1 MILSPPFSKKLN
13 IKIILFHIN
22 LKYFTR
28 PKFWGNPGWIIL
40 FERIQ
45 TICAGYWEEGY
56 GCFCILKIFKKKFKF
71 IYFKLIFFS
80 IFRLNMLIIKIIFKN
95 KKYYFN
101 IFLNKNILKNNYN
114 SPLNKNF
121 SDVHV
126 VRRQVDSSVL
136 WTLFLLWCLN
146 RHHARNIRNWLRVF
160 HVFFLFCWKSQ
171 IN

>member
-101 IFLNKNILKNNYN
+101 IFLNKNILKNWRAHRTT
-114 SPLNKNF
+114 SGWFL
-121 SDVHV
+121 
-126 VRRQVDSSVL
+126 SSL
-136 WTLFLLWCLN
+136 TLFLLWCLN